1 MNQGKRAMLAK
12 KYRLTK
18 NGSYAYLYAHGSR
31 ANARF
36 VKLNFVKSRSGVK
49 VGFSVSN
56 KIGHAVVRNK
66 VKRRMRAI
74 TRDLIKDLPP
84 CQAVFIASPGI
95 DTMDFAELKKQMLSC
110 LFKSGLI
117 AKPDEKKEKTQSI

>member
-1 MNQGKRAMLAK
+1 MLAK

-18 NGSYAYLYAHGSR
+18 NGSYSYLYAHG
-31 ANARF
+31 ARSHSKF

-74 TRDLIKDLPP
+74 VAELIGSLPP
-84 CQAVFIASPGI
+84 CQAVFIAAVGI
-95 DTMDFAELKKQMLSC
+95 DTIDFAELKRQMTSC
-110 LFKSGLI
+110 LYKSGLI
-117 AKPDEKKEKTQSI
+117 AKPDEKKEKTQSV